1 MTKKYK
7 EENMDIKH
15 QSIIL
20 DVNKLNILPNII
32 AHQGDQKT
40 RFIDVTLTMSGEELI
55 LNDSYR
61 AILKASNNGEVK
73 AINDCEIDLEQNIII
88 VELTSTMLDS
98 AGYLNCEI
106 TVVDEDKYI
115 TSQSFLVEVSLSTI
129 SEDKEIETSKEYG
142 TLVKLMNEVSK
153 IESDAKVVKDII
165 SHLAEITDIDT
176 LVNSKADKA
185 DVEKIKSTVES
196 LESTK
201 ADITMLDGKENVSNK
216 VNSINFP
223 STTYYPS
230 TKGVWDFV
238 NKIVSSP
245 LSDIEDLKNQLAEKE
260 TELNKLKIKNTT
272 EKANCVVI
280 NDSSDSNIVNI
291 KLYNTQANLY
301 MCGKNFADFNT
312 YFAKAQAWT
321 TTGSTGSTVI
331 TRDTINKTISF
342 NSINSTGRS
351 GVNVGWNNSGVPIS
365 LLLGKT
371 ITISVDVSSTD
382 DCKFFLCNSC
392 DNYKK
397 IYVNTTANKVSRVAL
412 TTKMPSDVSS
422 IKDTSILLHVDSSM
436 TTVTLSN
443 FQIELSS
450 TATDYENYKESQTVT
465 NTTDM
470 STVHTYYPTTTIIS
484 DSDFEVTYIADP
496 KNYIDSKVG

>member
-1 MTKKYK
+1 
-7 EENMDIKH
+7 MDIKH

-98 AGYLNCEI
+98 AGFLNCEI
-106 TVVDEDKYI
+106 TVADEDKYI
-115 TSQSFLVEVSLSTI
+115 TSQSFLVEVSLSTV
-129 SEDKEIETSKEYG
+129 SDEDEIETSKEYG

-216 VNSINFP
+216 INSINFP

-260 TELNKLKIKNTT
+260 NELNKLKIKNTT

-312 YFAKAQAWT
+312 YFEKAQAWT

-392 DNYKK
+392 DNYKN
-397 IYVNTTANKVSRVAL
+397 ISVNTTANRVSRVAL

>member
-1 MTKKYK
+1 
-7 EENMDIKH
+7 
-15 QSIIL
+15 
-20 DVNKLNILPNII
+20 
-32 AHQGDQKT
+32 
-40 RFIDVTLTMSGEELI
+40 
-55 LNDSYR
+55 
-61 AILKASNNGEVK
+61 
-73 AINDCEIDLEQNIII
+73 
-88 VELTSTMLDS
+88 
-98 AGYLNCEI
+98 
-106 TVVDEDKYI
+106 
-115 TSQSFLVEVSLSTI
+115 
-129 SEDKEIETSKEYG
+129 
-142 TLVKLMNEVSK
+142 
-153 IESDAKVVKDII
+153 
-165 SHLAEITDIDT
+165 
-176 LVNSKADKA
+176 
-185 DVEKIKSTVES
+185 
-196 LESTK
+196 
-201 ADITMLDGKENVSNK
+201 
-216 VNSINFP
+216 
-223 STTYYPS
+223 
-230 TKGVWDFV
+230 
-238 NKIVSSP
+238 
-245 LSDIEDLKNQLAEKE
+245 
-260 TELNKLKIKNTT
+260 
-272 EKANCVVI
+272 
-280 NDSSDSNIVNI
+280 
-291 KLYNTQANLY
+291 
-301 MCGKNFADFNT
+301 MCGKNLADFNT

-351 GVNVGWNNSGVPIS
+351 GINVGWNNSGVPIS